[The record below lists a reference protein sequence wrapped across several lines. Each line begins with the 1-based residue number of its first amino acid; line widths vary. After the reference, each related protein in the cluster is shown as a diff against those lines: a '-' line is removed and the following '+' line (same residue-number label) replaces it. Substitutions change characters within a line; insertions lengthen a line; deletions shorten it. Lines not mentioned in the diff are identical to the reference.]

1 MRARLVKRA
10 EDYLWSRARA
20 HVLKIEDDVISDEG
34 RFSGKEIKSYRE
46 FISKDAKEMN
56 ESIRRAT
63 STGRPLG
70 RDGFMRKLE
79 RILDRDLFPKK
90 GGRPKKK

>member
-1 MRARLVKRA
+1 MKTSNSTLRAKLVKRA
-10 EDYLWSRARA
+10 EDYRWLSARA
-20 HVLKIEDDVISDEG
+20 HVLRIEDDVISDEG
-34 RFSGKEIKSYRE
+34 RFSDKEIKSYRE

-70 RDGFMRKLE
+70 RDGFIRKLE
-79 RILDRDLFPKK
+79 RILELES
-90 GGRPKKK
+90 